1 MVMSVNFPNKLEV
14 PRKKADNTFMENEI
28 ESGVRYVVEK
38 GGVCNDE
45 RVYLRLGRYSDGA
58 GYSKWS
64 DLRNA
69 TQFITEYGARKCAEQ
84 SGLDGLKVII
94 KCYQYDE
101 YCDTYNKKEQIWEC
115 QGSV

>member
-1 MVMSVNFPNKLEV
+1 MLEV
-14 PRKKADNTFMENEI
+14 PLKRSDNNCMMNEI

-45 RVYLRLGRYSDGA
+45 RGYLRLGRYSDGA

-69 TQFITEYGARKCAEQ
+69 TQFITEYGARNVQNNQA
-84 SGLDGLKVII
+84 
-94 KCYQYDE
+94 
-101 YCDTYNKKEQIWEC
+101 
-115 QGSV
+115 

>member
-1 MVMSVNFPNKLEV
+1 MSH
-14 PRKKADNTFMENEI
+14 NTCMEDEI
-28 ESGVRYVVEK
+28 ERGVRYVVEK
-38 GGVCNDE
+38 GGVSYDE
-45 RVYLRLGRYSDGA
+45 RGYLRLGRYSDGS